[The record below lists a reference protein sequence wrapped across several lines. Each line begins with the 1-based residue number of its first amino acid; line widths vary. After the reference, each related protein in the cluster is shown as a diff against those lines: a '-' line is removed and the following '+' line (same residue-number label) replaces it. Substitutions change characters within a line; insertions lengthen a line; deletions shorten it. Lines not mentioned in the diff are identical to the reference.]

1 MNIKLFI
8 EEKDRSD
15 ATLFYIE
22 TVKEALKEFSNEEIK
37 YITRVK
43 DLKRSDVAFV
53 ITLASYFK
61 IFLRNPFQRCIF
73 WFQGITPE
81 EIDYAFQ
88 SHFSFLK
95 KNLFCFLERWILD
108 HACFILF
115 VSHAMLNHF
124 CGKCNYTG
132 NNYVIMP
139 CFNKTLQ
146 KESFF
151 YPEKYKKPTFVYAGA
166 VSKWQCLE
174 ETIDL
179 FSRIKIRLPE
189 ATLTL
194 LVRDNEQVKGW
205 LQKYNVNAEI
215 KYVDVRVL
223 EQEIAKYKYG
233 FLLRENLLLNRVAT
247 PTKMNSYIANGVIP
261 IFSDVV
267 DDFKTVF
274 KNRNYIISGN
284 VNELDVLC
292 DKVIAMEKRTVVNTH
307 VLSEYESVCD
317 TYYNQ
322 ELYIEKIRK
331 SIRENNRLFS

>member
-22 TVKEALKEFSNEEIK
+22 TVKEALSVFSDEEIE
-37 YITRVK
+37 YVTHISE
-43 DLKRSDVAFV
+43 LKKNDVVFV

-61 IFLRNPFQRCIF
+61 LFLKNPFQRCIF

-81 EIDYAFQ
+81 EIDYAFR
-88 SHFSFLK
+88 SRLSFLK
-95 KNLFCFLERWILD
+95 KGVFCFLERWILK
-108 HACFILF
+108 HASFILF
-115 VSHAMLNHF
+115 VSHAMVEHF
-124 CGKCNYTG
+124 YRKYNYTG
-132 NNYVIMP
+132 KNYIVMP

-146 KESFF
+146 KNSFF
-151 YPEKYKKPTFVYAGA
+151 YPEKYEKPTFVYAGG

-174 ETIDL
+174 ETINL
-179 FSRIKIRLPE
+179 FSQIKRRLSH

-194 LVRDNEQVKGW
+194 LIKNNEQVKEW
-205 LQKYNVNAEI
+205 LRKYEVDAEI
-215 KYVDVRVL
+215 KYVDVQVL

-261 IFSDVV
+261 IFSDVI

-274 KNRNYIISGN
+274 KDKEYVISGD
-284 VNELDVLC
+284 VNELDSIC
-292 DKVIAMEKRTVVNTH
+292 NKVIAMEKHMVQGGDI
-307 VLSEYESVCD
+307 LSEYQSVCQD
-317 TYYNQ
+317 YYNQ
-322 ELYIEKIRK
+322 KLYIER
-331 SIRENNRLFS
+331 IRESVKGNDRLLH